1 MGVIGMGKDSSK
13 ETKEMISALLG
24 KNPLHNNTRIVFE
37 ALFKQELITKEE
49 LTEIQSNIGT
59 KKGLASC

>member
-13 ETKEMISALLG
+13 ETKEMIDALLG
-24 KNPLHNNTRIVFE
+24 ENPLHNNTRIVFE
-37 ALFKQELITKEE
+37 ALFKQGLITKDE
-49 LTEIQSNIGT
+49 LTEMQSKIGT

>member
-13 ETKEMISALLG
+13 ETKEMIGALLG
-24 KNPLHNNTRIVFE
+24 KKPLHNNTRIVIE

>member
-1 MGVIGMGKDSSK
+1 MGKDSSK

-24 KNPLHNNTRIVFE
+24 ENPLHNNTRIVFE
-37 ALFKQELITKEE
+37 ALLKQGLITKDE
-49 LTEIQSNIGT
+49 LMEMQSKLGT